1 MTEERRVGALFFSLN
16 FFMYVCVALFWPYMS
31 AHYANLGIDSGRIGI
46 LTSIASLATLFVL
59 PFWSRISDRTG
70 NRRAVLKIIALG
82 SSLSILL
89 FLISNSFWTLLL
101 TVSLFMCF
109 HVCLIPLTD
118 AVVITYLAQTRMK
131 FSSIRLG
138 GTIGFGLM
146 MLVSGYIYAYSSILT
161 FSLASACFLLL
172 FLFIRKIP
180 QVEVEKKEK
189 QKFELRRLFK
199 NKGVIFI
206 LFIAFVIQ
214 VAQGFNFA
222 FLGVY
227 IQELGFSSREIGIA
241 HFLSVLLEIPVF
253 LVIDRVLRRFSVIAV
268 TIFCGFIITLRMM
281 MLFAAT
287 DMALIYMSMLGNGI
301 SFIGVYYSCATFI
314 NKEMDSDLKSTGQ
327 SMLAICQMGLGNIT
341 GSLLGGYISMYAG
354 TRYAYLWFG
363 LALGIVCVICTAAFT
378 ALKMKR
384 RYQ

>member
-1 MTEERRVGALFFSLN
+1 
-16 FFMYVCVALFWPYMS
+16 MS

-189 QKFELRRLFK
+189 QRFELRRLFK
-199 NKGVIFI
+199 NKRIIFI

-227 IQELGFSSREIGIA
+227 IQELGFTSREIGIA

-253 LVIDRVLRRFSVIAV
+253 LVIDRVLRRFSVITV
-268 TIFCGFIITLRMM
+268 TIFCGFIITLRML
-281 MLFAAT
+281 MLFAAA
-287 DMALIYMSMLGNGI
+287 DMSLIYMSMLSNGI

-314 NKEMDSDLKSTGQ
+314 NREMDSDLKSTGQ

-354 TRYAYLWFG
+354 IRYAYLCFG
-363 LALGIVCVICTAAFT
+363 LTLGIVCVICTAAFT
-378 ALKMKR
+378 ALKIKR